1 MNGKEENM
9 TEEEFNYCE
18 EMERRKQEAD
28 IKDMQT
34 EREERIE
41 KLAEHIFDDLLMNF
55 DPEEAPSG
63 RLSGSQRDD
72 LRMKAYELA
81 EERIEEDEWQ
91 EKIKTKAEI
100 YAKPLDITYG
110 GSFVRTT
117 EEVKNAYVEGAEAEH
132 FLPDGTSK
140 DRRIK
145 ELEAEVKR
153 LRMKIKELRGRK

>member
-1 MNGKEENM
+1 MFEM

-28 IKDMQT
+28 IKEHY
-34 EREERIE
+34 ERVEE
-41 KLAEHIFDDLLMNF
+41 LAGHILDDLLMNF

-63 RLSGSQRDD
+63 RLTDSQRYD
-72 LRMKAYELA
+72 LRARAYELA

-91 EKIKTKAEI
+91 KKVETKAEI
-100 YAKPLDITYG
+100 YADNQNLAFVADHTRQAFELTYI
-110 GSFVRTT
+110 
-117 EEVKNAYVEGAEAEH
+117 AGAEAEH

-145 ELEAEVKR
+145 ELEADVKR
-153 LRMKIKELRGRK
+153 LRMKIKELRSNYV